1 MQLPQKAIL
10 TLGSLATAVTVYL
23 QLMQLSILKSITKKI
38 FIFMILTIG
47 KIESK

>member
-10 TLGSLATAVTVYL
+10 TLGRLAMAVTLYL

-47 KIESK
+47 EIESK

>member
-10 TLGSLATAVTVYL
+10 KLGSLAMAVTLYL

-47 KIESK
+47 EIESK

>member
-10 TLGSLATAVTVYL
+10 MLGSLAMAVTLYL
-23 QLMQLSILKSITKKI
+23 QLMQLSILKPITKKI

-47 KIESK
+47 EIEPK